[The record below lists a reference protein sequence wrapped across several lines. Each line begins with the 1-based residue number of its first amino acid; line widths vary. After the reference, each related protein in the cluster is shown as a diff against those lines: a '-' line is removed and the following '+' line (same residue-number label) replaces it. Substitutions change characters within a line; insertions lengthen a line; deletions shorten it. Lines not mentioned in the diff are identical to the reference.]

1 MCSQPSATTLNF
13 FYYLCGMN
21 RIITI
26 ILTALLMLVML
37 VEAGCTASDEKAQQ
51 EADRQEADQMSG
63 KLPDP
68 ATAGRTEARKFLN
81 RTWTDS
87 LQLHSQLLEV
97 KAMESRYRLEGS
109 KEQATQFD
117 SVFISTLR
125 TVDPALAAEIG
136 PALNKK

>member
-1 MCSQPSATTLNF
+1 M
-13 FYYLCGMN
+13 
-21 RIITI
+21 
-26 ILTALLMLVML
+26 
-37 VEAGCTASDEKAQQ
+37 SD
-51 EADRQEADQMSG
+51 R
-63 KLPDP
+63 LPDP

-109 KEQATQFD
+109 QEQATQFD

>member
-51 EADRQEADQMSG
+51 EADQMSDR
-63 KLPDP
+63 LPDP

>member
-51 EADRQEADQMSG
+51 EADQMSDR
-63 KLPDP
+63 LPDP

-109 KEQATQFD
+109 QEQATQFD

>member
-1 MCSQPSATTLNF
+1 MYSQPSATTLNF

-51 EADRQEADQMSG
+51 EADQMSD

-109 KEQATQFD
+109 QEQATQFD

>member
-1 MCSQPSATTLNF
+1 
-13 FYYLCGMN
+13 MN

-37 VEAGCTASDEKAQQ
+37 AQAGCTASDERAQA
-51 EADRQEADQMSG
+51 EAAQQEADQMSG
-63 KLPDP
+63 RLPDP

-109 KEQATQFD
+109 KEQAAQFD
-117 SVFISTLR
+117 SVFIQTLR
-125 TVDPALAAEIG
+125 TVDPALATEIA
-136 PALNKK
+136 PALNKKQ